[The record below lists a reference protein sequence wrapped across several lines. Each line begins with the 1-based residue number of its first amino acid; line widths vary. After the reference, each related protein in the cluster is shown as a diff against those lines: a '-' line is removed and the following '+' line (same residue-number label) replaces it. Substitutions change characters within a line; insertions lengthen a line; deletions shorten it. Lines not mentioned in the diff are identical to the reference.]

1 MTLARPIKARKLET
15 LSGAA
20 DARLDFR
27 ERQRTMTSLDF
38 SDTTATVFPISC
50 SSSPTFKNAPLPVDT
65 IVRRMLGPRVASAT
79 LDQ

>member
-1 MTLARPIKARKLET
+1 MTLDRPIKARKLKI

-20 DARLDFR
+20 DARRDFW
-27 ERQRTMTSLDF
+27 ERQRTTTSLDSF
-38 SDTTATVFPISC
+38 DTAAMVFPISC
-50 SSSPTFKNAPLPVDT
+50 SSSPTFKTVLLPVDT